1 MKVEILK
8 QRFQGRGNLAGL
20 DSQSFT
26 ISESL
31 ESYKS
36 SLLLKF
42 APILNNWDNHL
53 KAIQLEFFSH
63 PLKVKILPPPTSRP
77 SSYSR
82 NLSVGAMSG

>member
-1 MKVEILK
+1 MKAEILK

-20 DSQSFT
+20 DSQSFA

-31 ESYKS
+31 ESYYKS

-53 KAIQLEFFSH
+53 KSIQLEFFFH
-63 PLKVKILPPPTSRP
+63 IL
-77 SSYSR
+77 
-82 NLSVGAMSG
+82 